1 MTGEQ
6 WLIFVVFPLVAYGI
20 GSTPFGIILAR
31 SKGVDLRSH
40 GSGNVGATNVGRVLG
55 GKWGYLCFF
64 LDTAKGLAPVLAVGL
79 YLRRDGSLA
88 TAEQLAWIAVA
99 FSAVMGH
106 VLSFWLRFRGG
117 KGVATGLGAVLGVWP
132 FLTAA
137 GAAALLLWI
146 LVTLISRYVSLG
158 SILAALAFSPLFAG
172 WNCLRGDWQTV
183 LDLWPLGLFALMIAV
198 VVVVRHRSNISRLLA
213 GTESKIS
220 ARKG

>member
-117 KGVATGLGAVLGVWP
+117 KGVATSLGVVLGIWPYFTLPGLAAFAVW
-132 FLTAA
+132 
-137 GAAALLLWI
+137 I
-146 LVTLISRYVSLG
+146 VVTLTWRYVALG
-158 SILAALAFSPLFAG
+158 SIVAALAFPVFFVAG
-172 WNCLRGDWQTV
+172 CLLMR
-183 LDLWPLGLFALMIAV
+183 WPFPQVFALAV
-198 VVVVRHRSNISRLLA
+198 FSVVMAPLVVYRHRSNIGRLLK
-213 GTESKIS
+213 GTENKIFV
-220 ARKG
+220 KP